1 MELEMKTRCEQ
12 CGNGL
17 QPGDEAYICSHECTF
32 CPSCALQSNQVCSH
46 CGGELARRPR
56 RAEPV
61 FRPAV
66 AEPEV
71 VAPGRPWIV
80 WAVSFGVWGLITL
93 AATASI
99 AEFYRSRDI
108 TMKFLDTLGME
119 CSQILPYAPLTPFIY
134 ALAIR
139 YPIRRRNWFRTLV
152 LYTAAGVLFSV
163 AHVAMRGV
171 THYAY
176 WDSYSKT
183 FRSALWDP
191 KTHKFAIQWVALKS
205 IFFSV
210 VVDDISGACL
220 PIIMTAHMVSL
231 YQRSRERERRAAQL
245 ETQLAK
251 ANLQNLKAQ
260 LQPHFLFNTMHSISA
275 LMLTDVGAADKMMSR
290 LSDLLRMSLESGGG
304 QITTLSHEL
313 EFVTAYVDIEKIR
326 LGDRLNVRLDFASDT
341 LHAQVPHLLLQP
353 LVENAIKH
361 GVSKIS
367 SPGEVCVLTTREDGR
382 LHLMITDNGPGL
394 GVTPKAGSGGGLG
407 LRATQERLRTL
418 YGSNQRLEIR
428 SKPGDGVEVSV
439 EIPFR
444 AAMQEIHEEVVGL

>member
-1 MELEMKTRCEQ
+1 MELEMKTRCEH

-32 CPSCALQSNQVCSH
+32 CPSCALQSNQLCSH

-56 RAEPV
+56 RAELL

-66 AEPEV
+66 AQAEV
-71 VAPGRPWIV
+71 LAPGRPWII
-80 WAVSFGVWGLITL
+80 WAVSFGVWGLIAL

-108 TMKFLDTLGME
+108 TMKFFDTLGME

-139 YPIRRRNWFRTLV
+139 YPMRRRNWLRRLV
-152 LYTAAGVLFSV
+152 LYTAAGVLFSL

-176 WDSYSKT
+176 WDSYNKT
-183 FRSALWDP
+183 FRSAVWDT
-191 KTHKFAIQWVALKS
+191 KAHKLTIQWEAIKS

-220 PIIMTAHMVSL
+220 PIILTAHMVSL
-231 YQRSRERERRAAQL
+231 YQRSRERERRAAHL

-275 LMLTDVGAADKMMSR
+275 LMLTDVGAADKMMAR
-290 LSDLLRMSLESGGG
+290 RSDLLRMSLESGGE

-313 EFVTAYVDIEKIR
+313 EFVTAYIDIEKMR
-326 LGDRLNVRLDFASDT
+326 LGDRLNVVLDFASDT

-367 SPGEVCVLTTREDGR
+367 SPGEVSVLTTREDGR

-394 GVTPKAGSGGGLG
+394 GVTPKASFGGGLG

-444 AAMQEIHEEVVGL
+444 AAMLEQQEVVGL

>member
-1 MELEMKTRCEQ
+1 ME
-12 CGNGL
+12 
-17 QPGDEAYICSHECTF
+17 F
-32 CPSCALQSNQVCSH
+32 
-46 CGGELARRPR
+46 
-56 RAEPV
+56 
-61 FRPAV
+61 F
-66 AEPEV
+66 
-71 VAPGRPWIV
+71 
-80 WAVSFGVWGLITL
+80 
-93 AATASI
+93 
-99 AEFYRSRDI
+99 DI
-108 TMKFLDTLGME
+108 LGME
-119 CSQILPYAPLTPFIY
+119 CTQILPYAPLTPFLFM
-134 ALAIR
+134 LAIR
-139 YPIRRRNWFRTLV
+139 YPMRRRNWLRRLV

-163 AHVAMRGV
+163 GHVAMRGV

-176 WDSYSKT
+176 WDSSSKT
-183 FRSALWDP
+183 FHSAVWDS
-191 KTHKFAIQWVALKS
+191 KAHKFRINWEALKS

-210 VVDDISGACL
+210 VVDDLSGTCL
-220 PIIMTAHMVSL
+220 PIILSAHMVSF

-275 LMLTDVGAADKMMSR
+275 LMLTDVAAADKMMAR
-290 LSDLLRMSLESGGG
+290 LSDLLRMSLEGGGG

-313 EFVTAYVDIEKIR
+313 EFVTAYLDIEKIR
-326 LGDRLNVRLDFASDT
+326 LGDRLNVVLDFASDT

-367 SPGEVCVLTTREDGR
+367 SPGEVSVLTTREDGR

-394 GVTPKAGSGGGLG
+394 GVTPKASSGGGLG

-428 SKPGDGVEVSV
+428 SRPGDGVEVSV

-444 AAMQEIHEEVVGL
+444 AAMHEQQEVVGL

>member
-1 MELEMKTRCEQ
+1 
-12 CGNGL
+12 
-17 QPGDEAYICSHECTF
+17 
-32 CPSCALQSNQVCSH
+32 
-46 CGGELARRPR
+46 
-56 RAEPV
+56 
-61 FRPAV
+61 
-66 AEPEV
+66 
-71 VAPGRPWIV
+71 
-80 WAVSFGVWGLITL
+80 
-93 AATASI
+93 
-99 AEFYRSRDI
+99 
-108 TMKFLDTLGME
+108 MKFLDTLGME

-139 YPIRRRNWFRTLV
+139 YPIRRRNWLRRLV
-152 LYTAAGVLFSV
+152 LYTAAGVIFSL

-171 THYAY
+171 TPYAY

-183 FRSALWDP
+183 FRSAVWDP
-191 KTHKFAIQWVALKS
+191 KAHKFTIQWETLKS

-220 PIIMTAHMVSL
+220 PIILTAHMVSL

-275 LMLTDVGAADKMMSR
+275 LMLTDVAAADKMMAR

-313 EFVTAYVDIEKIR
+313 EFVTAYLDIEKIR
-326 LGDRLNVRLDFASDT
+326 LGDRLNVVLDFASDT

-367 SPGEVCVLTTREDGR
+367 SPGEVSVLTSREDGR

-394 GVTPKAGSGGGLG
+394 GVTPKANSGGGLG

-444 AAMQEIHEEVVGL
+444 AAMHEQQEVVGL